1 MKNKTIKKY
10 ILSLI
15 ILLIFIVSL
24 IFILNRYEYK
34 MYTKNY
40 NDKINLII
48 SNIKNRYPNIEESD
62 IIEIINNEEDSEDIL
77 SKYGIDS
84 ITKNDKVNNKI
95 RIISL
100 IIIITFDSLI
110 ILIFY
115 LYDKNKSKKI
125 KEITK
130 MISKINNRQFDID
143 INDFNEGELSI
154 LKNEISKTTIMLRQV
169 ADNSVKDKL
178 NLKDS
183 LGDIS
188 HQLKTPLTS
197 ITIMID
203 NILDSP
209 DMDEKTRK
217 KFLIN
222 IKREILNINFLVM
235 SLLKLSKFDANVV
248 KFNKESVYLKDI
260 IIESIKN
267 VSMIKELK
275 NITIKVS
282 GDDDIK
288 LLCDFK
294 WQVESITNILKN
306 SIEHTSEYGTVEVN
320 YSENKLYTRILIKD
334 NGKGINSDDLPH
346 IFDRFYK
353 GENGSDDSFGI
364 GLSLSKTIIEKEG
377 GSITVKSTPNIGTI
391 FTIKYLKKTK
401 NIEI

>member
-15 ILLIFIVSL
+15 ILLIFNVSL

-34 MYTKNY
+34 MYAKNY
-40 NDKINLII
+40 NNKINTII
-48 SNIKNRYPNIEESD
+48 SSIKDKYPDIEESD
-62 IIEIINNEEDSEDIL
+62 IIEIINSEQDSEDIL
-77 SKYGIDS
+77 SKYGINS
-84 ITKNDKVNNKI
+84 IILNDKVNNKI

-130 MISKINNRQFDID
+130 MISKINNRQFDIN

-169 ADNSVKDKL
+169 ADNSINDKL

-203 NILDSP
+203 NILDNP

-260 IIESIKN
+260 INESIKN

-282 GDDDIK
+282 GDDNIK

-334 NGKGINSDDLPH
+334 NGKGIDSDDLPH

-353 GENGSDDSFGI
+353 GKNGSNDSFGI

-391 FTIKYLKKTK
+391 FTIKYLK
-401 NIEI
+401 

>member
-15 ILLIFIVSL
+15 ILLIFNVSL

-40 NDKINLII
+40 NDKINSII

-154 LKNEISKTTIMLRQV
+154 LKNEISKTTTMLRQV

-203 NILDSP
+203 NILDNP

-217 KFLIN
+217 SFLIN

-248 KFNKESVYLKDI
+248 KFNKENVYLKDI

-282 GDDDIK
+282 GDDNIK

-334 NGKGINSDDLPH
+334 NGKGIDSNDLPH

-391 FTIKYLKKTK
+391 FTIKYLK
-401 NIEI
+401 

>member
-15 ILLIFIVSL
+15 ILLIFNVSL

-40 NDKINLII
+40 NDKINSII

-154 LKNEISKTTIMLRQV
+154 LKNEISKTTTMLRQV

-203 NILDSP
+203 NILDNP
-209 DMDEKTRK
+209 DMNEKTRK

-282 GDDDIK
+282 GDDNIK

-353 GENGSDDSFGI
+353 GKNGSDDSFGI

-391 FTIKYLKKTK
+391 FTIKYFK
-401 NIEI
+401 

>member
-15 ILLIFIVSL
+15 ILLIFNVSL

-34 MYTKNY
+34 MYAKNY
-40 NDKINLII
+40 NDKINSII
-48 SNIKNRYPNIEESD
+48 SNIKNKYPNIEESD

-84 ITKNDKVNNKI
+84 ITKNDKVNNKL

-154 LKNEISKTTIMLRQV
+154 LKNEISKTTTMLRQV

-203 NILDSP
+203 NILDNP
-209 DMDEKTRK
+209 DMNEKTRK

-282 GDDDIK
+282 GDDNIK

-334 NGKGINSDDLPH
+334 NGKGIDSDDLPH

-391 FTIKYLKKTK
+391 FTIKYLK
-401 NIEI
+401 

>member
-15 ILLIFIVSL
+15 ILLIFNVSL

-34 MYTKNY
+34 TYAKNY
-40 NDKINLII
+40 NNKINTII
-48 SNIKNRYPNIEESD
+48 SSIKNKYPDIEESD
-62 IIEIINNEEDSEDIL
+62 IIEIINSEEDSEDIL
-77 SKYGIDS
+77 NKYGINS
-84 ITKNDKVNNKI
+84 ITLNDKVNNKI

-100 IIIITFDSLI
+100 IIIIIFDSLI

-130 MISKINNRQFDID
+130 MISKINNRQFDIN

-169 ADNSVKDKL
+169 ADNSINDKL

-203 NILDSP
+203 NILDNP
-209 DMDEKTRK
+209 NMDEKTRK

-248 KFNKESVYLKDI
+248 KFNKENVYLKDI
-260 IIESIKN
+260 INESIKN

-282 GDDDIK
+282 GDDNIK

-306 SIEHTSEYGTVEVN
+306 SIEHTKEYGTVEVN

-334 NGKGINSDDLPH
+334 NGVGIDENDLPY

-353 GENGSDDSFGI
+353 GKDNNTDSIGI

-391 FTIKYLKKTK
+391 FTIKYLK
-401 NIEI
+401 

>member
-15 ILLIFIVSL
+15 ILLILNISL

-40 NDKINLII
+40 NDKINSII
-48 SNIKNRYPNIEESD
+48 SNIKNKYPDIEESD

-169 ADNSVKDKL
+169 ADNSINDKL

-203 NILDSP
+203 NILDNP
-209 DMDEKTRK
+209 DMNEKTRK

-282 GDDDIK
+282 GDDNIK

-306 SIEHTSEYGTVEVN
+306 SIEHTKEYGIVEVN

-334 NGKGINSDDLPH
+334 NGKGIDNDDLPH

-353 GENGSDDSFGI
+353 GKNGSNDSFGI

-391 FTIKYLKKTK
+391 FTIKYLK
-401 NIEI
+401 

>member
-15 ILLIFIVSL
+15 ILLIFNISL

-40 NDKINLII
+40 NDKINSII
-48 SNIKNRYPNIEESD
+48 SNIKNKYPNIEESD

-130 MISKINNRQFDID
+130 MISKINNRQLDID

-154 LKNEISKTTIMLRQV
+154 LKNEISKTTTMLRQV

-209 DMDEKTRK
+209 DMNEKTRK

-282 GDDDIK
+282 GDDNIK

-334 NGKGINSDDLPH
+334 NGKGIDSGDLPH

-391 FTIKYLKKTK
+391 FTIKYLK
-401 NIEI
+401 

>member
-10 ILSLI
+10 ILSFM
-15 ILLIFIVSL
+15 ILLILNISL

-34 MYTKNY
+34 TYTKNY
-40 NDKINLII
+40 NNKINTII
-48 SNIKNRYPNIEESD
+48 SSIKNKYPDIEESD
-62 IIEIINNEEDSEDIL
+62 IIEIINSEQDSEDIL
-77 SKYGIDS
+77 SKYGINS
-84 ITKNDKVNNKI
+84 ITLNDKVNNKI

-154 LKNEISKTTIMLRQV
+154 LKNEISKTTTMLRQV

-203 NILDSP
+203 NILDNP
-209 DMDEKTRK
+209 DMNEKTRK

-282 GDDDIK
+282 GDDNIK

-334 NGKGINSDDLPH
+334 NGKGIDSGDLPH

-353 GENGSDDSFGI
+353 GKNGSDDSFGI

-391 FTIKYLKKTK
+391 FTIKYLK
-401 NIEI
+401 

>member
-10 ILSLI
+10 ILSFI
-15 ILLIFIVSL
+15 ILLIFNVSL

-40 NDKINLII
+40 NDKINSII
-48 SNIKNRYPNIEESD
+48 SNIKNKYPNIEESD

-154 LKNEISKTTIMLRQV
+154 LKNEISKTTTMLRQV

-209 DMDEKTRK
+209 DMNEKTRK

-282 GDDDIK
+282 GDDNIK

-334 NGKGINSDDLPH
+334 NGKGIDNDDLPH

-364 GLSLSKTIIEKEG
+364 GLSLSKTIIEKKG

-391 FTIKYLKKTK
+391 FTIKYLK
-401 NIEI
+401 

>member
-15 ILLIFIVSL
+15 ILLIFNVSL

-40 NDKINLII
+40 NDKINSII
-48 SNIKNRYPNIEESD
+48 SNIKNKYPNIEESD
-62 IIEIINNEEDSEDIL
+62 IIEIINNEKDSEDIL

-154 LKNEISKTTIMLRQV
+154 LKNEISKTTTMLRQV

-248 KFNKESVYLKDI
+248 KFNKENVYLKDI

-282 GDDDIK
+282 GDDNIK

-353 GENGSDDSFGI
+353 GENGSADSFGI

-391 FTIKYLKKTK
+391 FTIKYLK
-401 NIEI
+401 

>member
-15 ILLIFIVSL
+15 ILLIFNVSL

-40 NDKINLII
+40 NDKINSII
-48 SNIKNRYPNIEESD
+48 SNIKNKYPNIEESD

-209 DMDEKTRK
+209 DMNEKTRK

-282 GDDDIK
+282 GDDNIK

-334 NGKGINSDDLPH
+334 NGKGIDSGDLPH

-391 FTIKYLKKTK
+391 FTIKYLK
-401 NIEI
+401 

>member
-15 ILLIFIVSL
+15 ILLIFNVSL

-34 MYTKNY
+34 MYAKNY
-40 NDKINLII
+40 NDKINSII

-209 DMDEKTRK
+209 DMNEKTRK

-282 GDDDIK
+282 GDDNIK

-334 NGKGINSDDLPH
+334 NGKGIDSDDLPH

-391 FTIKYLKKTK
+391 FTIKYLK
-401 NIEI
+401 

>member
-15 ILLIFIVSL
+15 ILLIFNISL

-40 NDKINLII
+40 NDKINSII
-48 SNIKNRYPNIEESD
+48 SNIKNKYPNIEESD

-209 DMDEKTRK
+209 DMNEKTRK

-282 GDDDIK
+282 GDDNIK

-391 FTIKYLKKTK
+391 FTIKYLK
-401 NIEI
+401 

>member
-15 ILLIFIVSL
+15 ILLIFNVSL

-40 NDKINLII
+40 NDKINSII
-48 SNIKNRYPNIEESD
+48 SNIKNKYPNIEESD

-100 IIIITFDSLI
+100 IIIITFDLLI

-154 LKNEISKTTIMLRQV
+154 LKNEISKTTTMLRQV

-203 NILDSP
+203 NILDNP

-248 KFNKESVYLKDI
+248 KFNKECVYLKDI

-282 GDDDIK
+282 GDDNIK

-334 NGKGINSDDLPH
+334 NGKGIDSDDLPH

-353 GENGSDDSFGI
+353 GKNGSDDSFGI

-391 FTIKYLKKTK
+391 FTIKYLK
-401 NIEI
+401 

>member
-15 ILLIFIVSL
+15 ILLIFNVSL

-40 NDKINLII
+40 NDKINSII
-48 SNIKNRYPNIEESD
+48 SSIKNKYPNIEESD
-62 IIEIINNEEDSEDIL
+62 IIEIINSEEDSEDIL

-84 ITKNDKVNNKI
+84 IILNDKVNNKI

-169 ADNSVKDKL
+169 ADNSINDKL

-203 NILDSP
+203 NILDNP

-260 IIESIKN
+260 INESIKN

-282 GDDDIK
+282 GDDNIK

-294 WQVESITNILKN
+294 WQIESITNILKN

-334 NGKGINSDDLPH
+334 NGKGIDSDDLPH

-353 GENGSDDSFGI
+353 GKNGSNDSFGI

-391 FTIKYLKKTK
+391 FTIKYLK
-401 NIEI
+401 

>member
-15 ILLIFIVSL
+15 ILLIFNVSL

-34 MYTKNY
+34 MYAKNY
-40 NDKINLII
+40 NDKINSII
-48 SNIKNRYPNIEESD
+48 SNIRNKYPDIEESD
-62 IIEIINNEEDSEDIL
+62 IIEIINSEQDSEDIL
-77 SKYGIDS
+77 NKYGIDS

-100 IIIITFDSLI
+100 IMIITFDSLI
-110 ILIFY
+110 IFIFY

-169 ADNSVKDKL
+169 ADNSINDKL

-203 NILDSP
+203 NILDNP
-209 DMDEKTRK
+209 DMNEKTRK

-282 GDDDIK
+282 GDDNIK

-334 NGKGINSDDLPH
+334 NGKGIDSGDLPH

-353 GENGSDDSFGI
+353 GKNGSDDSFGI

-391 FTIKYLKKTK
+391 FTIKYLK
-401 NIEI
+401 

>member
-15 ILLIFIVSL
+15 ILLILNVSL

-40 NDKINLII
+40 NDKINTII
-48 SNIKNRYPNIEESD
+48 TNIKNKYPDIEESD
-62 IIEIINNEEDSEDIL
+62 IIEIINSEEDSEDIL
-77 SKYGIDS
+77 SNYGINS

-95 RIISL
+95 TIISL

-203 NILDSP
+203 NILDNP

-217 KFLIN
+217 KFLVN

-248 KFNKESVYLKDI
+248 KFNKDSVYLKDI
-260 IIESIKN
+260 INESIKN

-282 GDDDIK
+282 GDDNIK

-306 SIEHTSEYGTVEVN
+306 SIEHTNEYGTVEVN

-334 NGKGINSDDLPH
+334 NGKGIDSDDLPH

-353 GENGSDDSFGI
+353 SKNDSDDSFGI
-364 GLSLSKTIIEKEG
+364 GLSLSKTIIEKED

-391 FTIKYLKKTK
+391 FTIKYLK
-401 NIEI
+401 

>member
-15 ILLIFIVSL
+15 ILLIFNVSL

-40 NDKINLII
+40 NDKINSII
-48 SNIKNRYPNIEESD
+48 SNIKNKYPNIEESD

-84 ITKNDKVNNKI
+84 ITKNDKVNNKV

-154 LKNEISKTTIMLRQV
+154 LKNEISKTTTMLRQV

-178 NLKDS
+178 SLKDS

-203 NILDSP
+203 NILDNP
-209 DMDEKTRK
+209 DMNEKTRK

-282 GDDDIK
+282 GDDNIK

-353 GENGSDDSFGI
+353 GKNGSDDSFGI

-391 FTIKYLKKTK
+391 FTIKYLK
-401 NIEI
+401 

>member
-15 ILLIFIVSL
+15 ILLIFNVSL

-34 MYTKNY
+34 MYAKNY
-40 NDKINLII
+40 NDKINSII
-48 SNIKNRYPNIEESD
+48 SNIKNKYPNIEESD

-203 NILDSP
+203 NILDNP
-209 DMDEKTRK
+209 DMNEKTRK

-282 GDDDIK
+282 GDDNIK

-377 GSITVKSTPNIGTI
+377 GSITVKRTPNIGTI
-391 FTIKYLKKTK
+391 FTIKYLK
-401 NIEI
+401 

>member
-15 ILLIFIVSL
+15 ILLIFNVSL

-40 NDKINLII
+40 NDKINSII
-48 SNIKNRYPNIEESD
+48 SNIKNKYPDIEESD

-77 SKYGIDS
+77 SKYGINS
-84 ITKNDKVNNKI
+84 ITKNDKLNNNIK
-95 RIISL
+95 IISL

-169 ADNSVKDKL
+169 ADNSINDKL

-203 NILDSP
+203 NILDNP

-217 KFLIN
+217 RFLIN

-260 IIESIKN
+260 INESIKN

-282 GDDDIK
+282 GDDNIK

-306 SIEHTSEYGTVEVN
+306 SIEHTKEYGIVEVN

-334 NGKGINSDDLPH
+334 NGKGIDNDDLPH

-353 GENGSDDSFGI
+353 GKNGSNDSFGI

-391 FTIKYLKKTK
+391 FTIKYLK
-401 NIEI
+401 

>member
-15 ILLIFIVSL
+15 ILLIFNVSL

-40 NDKINLII
+40 NDKINSII
-48 SNIKNRYPNIEESD
+48 SNIKNKYPNIEESD

-77 SKYGIDS
+77 SNYGIDS

-209 DMDEKTRK
+209 DMNEKTRK

-282 GDDDIK
+282 GDDNIK

-334 NGKGINSDDLPH
+334 NGKGIDSGDLPH

-353 GENGSDDSFGI
+353 GKNGSDDSFGI

-391 FTIKYLKKTK
+391 FTIKYLK
-401 NIEI
+401 

>member
-15 ILLIFIVSL
+15 ILLIFNVSL

-40 NDKINLII
+40 NDKINSII

-77 SKYGIDS
+77 SNYGIDS

-154 LKNEISKTTIMLRQV
+154 LKNEISKTTTMLRQV

-203 NILDSP
+203 NILDNP
-209 DMDEKTRK
+209 DMNEKTRK

-282 GDDDIK
+282 GDDNIK

-334 NGKGINSDDLPH
+334 NGKGIDSDDLPH

-353 GENGSDDSFGI
+353 GKNGSDDSFGI

-391 FTIKYLKKTK
+391 FTIKYLK
-401 NIEI
+401 

>member
-15 ILLIFIVSL
+15 ILLIFNVSL

-40 NDKINLII
+40 NDKINSII
-48 SNIKNRYPNIEESD
+48 SNIKNKYPDIEESD

-77 SKYGIDS
+77 SNYGIDS

-154 LKNEISKTTIMLRQV
+154 LKNEISKTTTMLRQV

-203 NILDSP
+203 NILDNP
-209 DMDEKTRK
+209 DMDEKIRK

-282 GDDDIK
+282 GDDNIK

-353 GENGSDDSFGI
+353 GKNGSDDSFGI

-391 FTIKYLKKTK
+391 FTIKYLK
-401 NIEI
+401 

>member
-15 ILLIFIVSL
+15 ILLIFNVSL

-40 NDKINLII
+40 NDKINSII
-48 SNIKNRYPNIEESD
+48 SNIKNKYPNIEESD
-62 IIEIINNEEDSEDIL
+62 IIEIINSEEDSEDIL
-77 SKYGIDS
+77 SKYGINS
-84 ITKNDKVNNKI
+84 ITLNDKVNNKI

-169 ADNSVKDKL
+169 ADNSINDKL

-203 NILDSP
+203 NILDNP

-217 KFLIN
+217 RFLIN

-260 IIESIKN
+260 INESIKN

-282 GDDDIK
+282 GDDNIK

-306 SIEHTSEYGTVEVN
+306 SIEHTKEYGIVEVN

-334 NGKGINSDDLPH
+334 NGKGIDNDDLPH

-353 GENGSDDSFGI
+353 GKNGSNDSFGI

-391 FTIKYLKKTK
+391 FTIKYLK
-401 NIEI
+401 

>member
-10 ILSLI
+10 ILSFM
-15 ILLIFIVSL
+15 ILLILNISL

-34 MYTKNY
+34 TYAKNY
-40 NDKINLII
+40 NDKINSII
-48 SNIKNRYPNIEESD
+48 SSIKNKYPDIEESD
-62 IIEIINNEEDSEDIL
+62 IIEIINSEENSEDIL
-77 SKYGIDS
+77 NKYGIDS

-95 RIISL
+95 TIISL

-203 NILDSP
+203 NILDNP

-260 IIESIKN
+260 INESIKN

-282 GDDDIK
+282 GDDNIK

-294 WQVESITNILKN
+294 WQIESITNILKN

-334 NGKGINSDDLPH
+334 NGKGIDSDDLPH

-353 GENGSDDSFGI
+353 GKNGSNDSFGI

-391 FTIKYLKKTK
+391 FTIKYLK
-401 NIEI
+401 

>member
-15 ILLIFIVSL
+15 ILLIFNVSL

-34 MYTKNY
+34 TYTKNY
-40 NDKINLII
+40 NDKINTII
-48 SNIKNRYPNIEESD
+48 SSIKDKYPDIEESD
-62 IIEIINNEEDSEDIL
+62 IIEIINSEEDSEDIL
-77 SKYGIDS
+77 SNYGINS
-84 ITKNDKVNNKI
+84 ITLNDKVNNKI

-100 IIIITFDSLI
+100 IIIIIFDSLI

-130 MISKINNRQFDID
+130 MISKINNRQFDIN

-169 ADNSVKDKL
+169 ADNSINDKL

-203 NILDSP
+203 NILDNP
-209 DMDEKTRK
+209 NMDEKTRK
-217 KFLIN
+217 RFLIN

-260 IIESIKN
+260 INESIKN

-282 GDDDIK
+282 GDDNIK

-306 SIEHTSEYGTVEVN
+306 SIEHTKEYGTVEVN

-334 NGKGINSDDLPH
+334 NGVGIDENDLPH

-353 GENGSDDSFGI
+353 GKDNNTDSIGI

-391 FTIKYLKKTK
+391 FTIKYLK
-401 NIEI
+401 

>member
-15 ILLIFIVSL
+15 ILLIFNVSL

-40 NDKINLII
+40 NDKINSII

-203 NILDSP
+203 NILDNP
-209 DMDEKTRK
+209 DMNEKTRK

-282 GDDDIK
+282 GDDNIK

-334 NGKGINSDDLPH
+334 NGKGIDSDDLPH

-391 FTIKYLKKTK
+391 FTIKYLK
-401 NIEI
+401 

>member
-15 ILLIFIVSL
+15 ILLIFNVSL

-40 NDKINLII
+40 NDKINSII
-48 SNIKNRYPNIEESD
+48 SNIKNKYPNIEESD

-84 ITKNDKVNNKI
+84 ITKNDKVNNKL

-154 LKNEISKTTIMLRQV
+154 LKNEISKTTTMLRQV

-197 ITIMID
+197 ITIMVD
-203 NILDSP
+203 NILDNP

-282 GDDDIK
+282 GDDNIK

-334 NGKGINSDDLPH
+334 NGKGIDSGDLPH

-391 FTIKYLKKTK
+391 FTIKYLK
-401 NIEI
+401 

>member
-15 ILLIFIVSL
+15 ILLIFNVSL

-34 MYTKNY
+34 MYAKNY
-40 NDKINLII
+40 NDKINSII
-48 SNIKNRYPNIEESD
+48 SNIKNKYPDIEESD

-84 ITKNDKVNNKI
+84 ITLNDKVNNKI

-169 ADNSVKDKL
+169 ADNSINDKL

-203 NILDSP
+203 NILDNP
-209 DMDEKTRK
+209 DMDENTRK
-217 KFLIN
+217 RFLIN

-282 GDDDIK
+282 GDDNIK

-306 SIEHTSEYGTVEVN
+306 SIEHTKEYGIVEVN

-334 NGKGINSDDLPH
+334 NGKGIDNDDLPH

-391 FTIKYLKKTK
+391 FTIKYLK
-401 NIEI
+401 

>member
-15 ILLIFIVSL
+15 ILLIFNVSL

-40 NDKINLII
+40 NDKINSII
-48 SNIKNRYPNIEESD
+48 SNIKNKYPNIEESD
-62 IIEIINNEEDSEDIL
+62 IIEIINNKEDSEDIL

-95 RIISL
+95 KIISL

-154 LKNEISKTTIMLRQV
+154 LKNEISKTTTMLRQV

-203 NILDSP
+203 NILDNP
-209 DMDEKTRK
+209 DMNEKTRK

-282 GDDDIK
+282 GDDNIK

-391 FTIKYLKKTK
+391 FTIKYLK
-401 NIEI
+401 

>member
-15 ILLIFIVSL
+15 ILLIFNVSL

-40 NDKINLII
+40 NDKINTII
-48 SNIKNRYPNIEESD
+48 SNIKNKYPDIEESD
-62 IIEIINNEEDSEDIL
+62 IIEIINSEEDSEDIL

-169 ADNSVKDKL
+169 ADNSINDKL

-203 NILDSP
+203 NILDNP

-217 KFLIN
+217 RFLIN

-260 IIESIKN
+260 INESIKN

-282 GDDDIK
+282 GDDNIK

-306 SIEHTSEYGTVEVN
+306 SIEHTKEYGIVEVN

-334 NGKGINSDDLPH
+334 NGKGIDSDDLPH

-391 FTIKYLKKTK
+391 FTIKYLK
-401 NIEI
+401 

>member
-15 ILLIFIVSL
+15 ILLIFNVSL

-40 NDKINLII
+40 NDKINSII
-48 SNIKNRYPNIEESD
+48 SNIKNKYPNIEESD

-100 IIIITFDSLI
+100 IIIITFDLLI

-154 LKNEISKTTIMLRQV
+154 LKNEISKTTTMLRQV

-203 NILDSP
+203 NILDNP

-248 KFNKESVYLKDI
+248 KFNKECVYLKDI
-260 IIESIKN
+260 ITESIKN

-282 GDDDIK
+282 GDDNIK

-334 NGKGINSDDLPH
+334 NGKGIDSGDLPH

-353 GENGSDDSFGI
+353 GKNGSDDSFGI

-391 FTIKYLKKTK
+391 FTIKYLK
-401 NIEI
+401 

>member
-15 ILLIFIVSL
+15 ILLIFNVSL

-40 NDKINLII
+40 NDKINSII
-48 SNIKNRYPNIEESD
+48 SNIKNKYPNIEESD

-84 ITKNDKVNNKI
+84 ITKNDKVNNKV

-203 NILDSP
+203 NILDNP
-209 DMDEKTRK
+209 DMNEKTRK

-282 GDDDIK
+282 GDDNIK

-334 NGKGINSDDLPH
+334 NGKGIDSDDLPH

-353 GENGSDDSFGI
+353 GKNGSDDSFGI

-391 FTIKYLKKTK
+391 FTIKYLK
-401 NIEI
+401 

>member
-15 ILLIFIVSL
+15 ILLIFNVSL

-40 NDKINLII
+40 NDKINSII

-154 LKNEISKTTIMLRQV
+154 LKNEISKTTTMLRQV

-203 NILDSP
+203 NILDNP

-282 GDDDIK
+282 GDDNIK

-334 NGKGINSDDLPH
+334 NGKGIDSGDLPH

-353 GENGSDDSFGI
+353 GKNGSDDSFGI

-391 FTIKYLKKTK
+391 FTIKYLK
-401 NIEI
+401 

>member
-15 ILLIFIVSL
+15 ILLIFNVSL

-40 NDKINLII
+40 NDKINSII
-48 SNIKNRYPNIEESD
+48 SNIKNKYPNIEESD

-84 ITKNDKVNNKI
+84 ITKNDKVNNKL

-154 LKNEISKTTIMLRQV
+154 LKNEISKTTTMLRQV

-203 NILDSP
+203 NILDNP
-209 DMDEKTRK
+209 DMNEKTRK

-282 GDDDIK
+282 GDDNIK

-334 NGKGINSDDLPH
+334 NGKGIDNDDLPH

-391 FTIKYLKKTK
+391 FTIKYLK
-401 NIEI
+401 

>member
-15 ILLIFIVSL
+15 ILLIFNISL

-40 NDKINLII
+40 NDKINSII
-48 SNIKNRYPNIEESD
+48 SNIKNKYPNIEESD

-84 ITKNDKVNNKI
+84 ITKNDKVNNKV

-154 LKNEISKTTIMLRQV
+154 LKNEISKTTTMLRQV

-203 NILDSP
+203 NILDNP
-209 DMDEKTRK
+209 DMNEKTRK

-282 GDDDIK
+282 GDDNIK

-306 SIEHTSEYGTVEVN
+306 SIEHTSEYGIVEVN

-334 NGKGINSDDLPH
+334 NGKGIDSDDLPH

-391 FTIKYLKKTK
+391 FTIKYLK
-401 NIEI
+401 

>member
-15 ILLIFIVSL
+15 ILLIFNVSL

-34 MYTKNY
+34 MYAKNY
-40 NDKINLII
+40 NDKINSII
-48 SNIKNRYPNIEESD
+48 SNIKNKYPNIEESD

-203 NILDSP
+203 NILDNP
-209 DMDEKTRK
+209 DMNEKTRK

-260 IIESIKN
+260 ITESIKN

-334 NGKGINSDDLPH
+334 NGKGIDSDDLPH

-391 FTIKYLKKTK
+391 FTIKYLK
-401 NIEI
+401 

>member
-15 ILLIFIVSL
+15 ILLIFNVSL

-40 NDKINLII
+40 NDKINSII
-48 SNIKNRYPNIEESD
+48 SNIKNKYPNIEESD

-77 SKYGIDS
+77 SKYGIGS
-84 ITKNDKVNNKI
+84 ITKNDKVNNKL

-154 LKNEISKTTIMLRQV
+154 LKNEISKTTTMLRQV

-203 NILDSP
+203 NILDNP

-217 KFLIN
+217 RFLIN

-248 KFNKESVYLKDI
+248 RFNKESVYLKDI
-260 IIESIKN
+260 IKESIKN

-282 GDDDIK
+282 GDDNIK

-306 SIEHTSEYGTVEVN
+306 SIEHTKEYGIVEVN

-334 NGKGINSDDLPH
+334 NGKGIDSDDLPH

-391 FTIKYLKKTK
+391 FTIKYLK
-401 NIEI
+401 